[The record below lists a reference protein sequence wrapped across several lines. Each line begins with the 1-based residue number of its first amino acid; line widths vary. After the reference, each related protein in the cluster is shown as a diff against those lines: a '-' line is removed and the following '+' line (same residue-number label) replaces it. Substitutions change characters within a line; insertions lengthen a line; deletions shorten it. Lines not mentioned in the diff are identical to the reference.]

1 MKKENQ
7 HLKLYDDLSDVM
19 PFISSFLETSAV
31 VHLAILSPDGQM
43 RLVNPTLADCLKA
56 SPEELV
62 DQDLVDFLTT
72 PDGESLTRRL
82 ASPDASSDDNFLWNV
97 VDTAQIP
104 HSLHFRIMAF
114 GGGFLLLGEP
124 PRLDNQTLQEELL
137 QLNNQLAVL
146 SRENVRKGRELERT
160 LADLKKT
167 QSLLVHR
174 EKMASL
180 GQMTAGIAHEIN
192 NPLAYVLGNEQVL
205 QRDFDDLQIG
215 RASCRERV

>member
-1 MKKENQ
+1 MKKGHE
-7 HLKLYDDLSDVM
+7 HVKLSDELSGAI
-19 PFISSFLETSAV
+19 PFLSSFLKTSAA
-31 VHLAILSPDGQM
+31 VHLALLSPDGRM

-62 DQDLVDFLTT
+62 DQDFLDFLTT
-72 PDGESLTRRL
+72 PDGETLTRRL
-82 ASPDASSDDNFLWNV
+82 ATPDASCDEKFLLNV

-104 HSLHFRIMAF
+104 HSLHFQLVAI
-114 GGGFLLLGEP
+114 GDGFLLLGEP
-124 PRLDNQTLQEELL
+124 PRLDNQMLQEELL

-180 GQMTAGIAHEIN
+180 GQMTAGIAHVAVTTEN
-192 NPLAYVLGNEQVL
+192 
-205 QRDFDDLQIG
+205 
-215 RASCRERV
+215 